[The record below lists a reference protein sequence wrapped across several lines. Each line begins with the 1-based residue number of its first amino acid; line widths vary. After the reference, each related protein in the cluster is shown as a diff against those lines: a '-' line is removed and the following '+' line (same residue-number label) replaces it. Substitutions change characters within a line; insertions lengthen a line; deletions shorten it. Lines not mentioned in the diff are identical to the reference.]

1 MYNSSCKKCYLNSSC
16 VKYHTERKSR
26 KNRQKSEAESSNAM
40 MIRKNMEKEEA
51 EKILL
56 PPEHYVELSPQLRN
70 GTGAYPI
77 VQGRVKTLPYSFF
90 C

>member
-51 EKILL
+51 EKKNDEDRNQEN
-56 PPEHYVELSPQLRN
+56 PPKHLCFL
-70 GTGAYPI
+70 
-77 VQGRVKTLPYSFF
+77 